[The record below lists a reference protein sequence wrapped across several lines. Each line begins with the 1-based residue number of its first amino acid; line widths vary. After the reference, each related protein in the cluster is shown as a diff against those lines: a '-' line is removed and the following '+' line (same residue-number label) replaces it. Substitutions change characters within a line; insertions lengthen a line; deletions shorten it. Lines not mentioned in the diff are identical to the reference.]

1 MLFRLLALL
10 CAAAMLAS
18 PFLTWLVLPTGESL
32 VPWNAIGTLNSDQL
46 QGLVRDAPPATLVFI
61 ASFVLAAVF
70 ALLAL
75 IGWETKTLAFLTG
88 MAPVGLVAWVLISA
102 SSRVGFSNLPI
113 LSDDLSQGLGDVA
126 EAIGAGA
133 WAWIGGAVL
142 LVLLGLFD
150 PGRRKA

>member
-1 MLFRLLALL
+1 
-10 CAAAMLAS
+10 
-18 PFLTWLVLPTGESL
+18 
-32 VPWNAIGTLNSDQL
+32 LNSDQL